1 MAIFKGS
8 HFSKAHH
15 FGYPA
20 VSFWGVGGV
29 MIFPVIWGLESQLEG
44 TRKKPTWSIMKS
56 NNVIVFNAQISVL
69 ERSDRKNGL
78 FGKRGSQQ
86 PTEDLRMR

>member
-1 MAIFKGS
+1 
-8 HFSKAHH
+8 
-15 FGYPA
+15 
-20 VSFWGVGGV
+20 
-29 MIFPVIWGLESQLEG
+29 MISPVIRGLESQLEG
-44 TRKKPTWSIMKS
+44 TRKKPTSSIMKS
-56 NNVIVFNAQISVL
+56 NKVFVFNAQILLL